1 MPIYRRRK
9 GSDIWHWCTNCSN
22 WPKSNFEK
30 STTKP
35 NWELCNECK
44 AKDRKKTCK
53 KLEY

>member
-9 GSDIWHWCTNCSN
+9 GSDVWHWCTNCSR
-22 WPKSNFEK
+22 WPKSNYDK

-44 AKDRKKTCK
+44 EKAKERTCRK
-53 KLEY
+53 L